1 MKTLWNEVK
10 DIKQELD
17 KPIRELRLKAVR
29 GQVTL
34 DDIKRL
40 EKLV

>member
-10 DIKQELD
+10 DLQVEFK
-17 KPIRELRLKAVR
+17 KAIRDLKLKAIK